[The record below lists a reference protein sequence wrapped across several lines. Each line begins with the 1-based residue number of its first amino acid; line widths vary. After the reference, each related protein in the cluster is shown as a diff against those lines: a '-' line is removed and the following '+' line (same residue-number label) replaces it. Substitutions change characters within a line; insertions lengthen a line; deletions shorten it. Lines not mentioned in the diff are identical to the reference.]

1 MPACK
6 MEYERRYQPNEF
18 YYFANIINPFPSFM
32 RQLYFLLFLFTF
44 LCGQALAQEGW
55 LGWKVGE
62 ENRKWKSFSS
72 MESRGLGLDS
82 IVNHYKREGYLAAFS
97 KEEKRNTDSLWISID
112 LGPAIEKVNLSS
124 GNLPTDLVKN
134 INWGEKTFVEVG
146 FLIDQILQDSENDGY
161 PFASV
166 QLDSIS
172 RTGGGIEASLNYDY
186 GPLITWDSVKVNKQ
200 SKTSEKYLQNL
211 VRIIPGTPF
220 SEKQLREAVKVI
232 DRSPYFKSSGY
243 PALTFQFQKAQ
254 PTFQLLER
262 NANVIDGIIGFLPNE
277 NEPGKLLVTGQLDLQ
292 LYHLGG
298 KGRDVQVSWQ
308 RFNELTQSLAINAK
322 EAFIFNSPLD
332 VGGNFSLLK
341 QDSTFLRRDLGV
353 IFGYRVSPNFYLNFL
368 ANRVAS
374 DLLATF
380 AYCDVEELPEVADYR
395 WSEYGISAEWDLLD
409 DVIAPRRGFKLGVKA
424 SAGNKRILE
433 NTGLPEDVYTGLDMN
448 TPQYL
453 LHLNWEKHV
462 FFKPNWG
469 MFLGGAGGWVQNENL
484 LLNDLFRIGGLK
496 SIRGFNENFFYA
508 SSYAYLN
515 VEQRLFFG
523 ENSFLL
529 VFLDGGILENPYFA
543 NSKERPFSFGAGLN
557 FETGSGVFRFIYG
570 VGKSSQQPLTFSQ
583 SKIHF
588 GYLARF

>member
-32 RQLYFLLFLFTF
+32 RHLYFLLFLSTF
-44 LCGQALAQEGW
+44 LSVKSLAQEQW
-55 LGWKVGE
+55 LGWRVGE
-62 ENRKWKSFSS
+62 ESRLWKNYSS
-72 MESRGLGLDS
+72 DEKMVTGLDS
-82 IVNHYKREGYLAAFS
+82 IVNHYKREGFLAVFS

-112 LGPAIEKVNLSS
+112 LGPAIKQVNLRP
-124 GNLPTDLVKN
+124 GNLPLNLAKN

-146 FLIDQILQDSENDGY
+146 PLIDQILQESENGGY

-166 QLDSIS
+166 QLDSVI
-172 RTGGGIEASLNYDY
+172 RTGKGIEASLNYDH

-211 VRIIPGTPF
+211 VGIIPGTPF
-220 SEKQLREAVKVI
+220 SEKQLEEAIKVI

-353 IFGYRVSPNFYLNFL
+353 IFGYRVTPNFYLNFL

-380 AYCDVEELPEVADYR
+380 AYREAEELPEVADYR
-395 WSEYGISAEWDLLD
+395 WSEYGISAQWDLLD

-433 NTGLPEDVYTGLDMN
+433 NTGLPEDIYADLDLN

-462 FFKPNWG
+462 FFKPSWG
-469 MFLGGAGGWVQNENL
+469 MYLGGAGGWVQNENL

-543 NSKERPFSFGAGLN
+543 NSKEKPFSIGAGLN